1 MRVNRSLSLQPAWAE
16 TPGINGYHLHT
27 VPECTHDT
35 RAAIMNH
42 AYSEM
47 DLKNKYT
54 IVDSFPQMFPRVT
67 LPLDQC

>member
-1 MRVNRSLSLQPAWAE
+1 
-16 TPGINGYHLHT
+16 
-27 VPECTHDT
+27 
-35 RAAIMNH
+35 MNH

-67 LPLDQC
+67 LPLDQCWALKETKSEESIAWYKF